1 MSVAGCRRRVK
12 PSTTRA
18 AGVRA
23 VAGVVRSPVLVHAL
37 AERQISRR
45 VDTSV
50 PPRARTVALN
60 VTKPGRSCRRAILAA
75 VSHSPAEAVSGYGSS
90 LPVASLCVIMTPMRA
105 RSGREPEGAADR
117 PAVGPVPGRT
127 VPDAWPATALPAG
140 TRVRVIKD
148 NDWNGPW
155 MREFFGVI
163 DVAPAPEPVR
173 HPLTRPGEL
182 AYWVTFEEPQLDG
195 DGAGP
200 YRKALIWGR
209 YLQPVPG
216 DQV

>member
-1 MSVAGCRRRVK
+1 
-12 PSTTRA
+12 
-18 AGVRA
+18 
-23 VAGVVRSPVLVHAL
+23 
-37 AERQISRR
+37 
-45 VDTSV
+45 
-50 PPRARTVALN
+50 
-60 VTKPGRSCRRAILAA
+60 
-75 VSHSPAEAVSGYGSS
+75 
-90 LPVASLCVIMTPMRA
+90 
-105 RSGREPEGAADR
+105 
-117 PAVGPVPGRT
+117 

-163 DVAPAPEPVR
+163 DAVPAPEPVR

-209 YLQPVPG
+209 YLQPVTG